1 MPKALQVLKHLVLFD
16 NRPVTA
22 LTTCLLTKR
31 GTLSRDVGGEKGGFA
46 TSLPPTPARPG
57 WWDSVPEIAFHCGIT
72 KTGLDVSTVTGFQAI
87 RFSPTLCNN

>member
-46 TSLPPTPARPG
+46 TSPPPPPPG
-57 WWDSVPEIAFHCGIT
+57 QAGRTQCPRLLFTVALRKRGLMFPQSRDS
-72 KTGLDVSTVTGFQAI
+72 KQ
-87 RFSPTLCNN
+87 